1 LWAANETLH
10 RGQTAPGHFFIK
22 QTIMQTMDFASRAA
36 VAALLICTQAPLHA
50 ETFADRVAP
59 CLSCHGEKGQSTKP
73 EVPSLGGQT
82 APYVL
87 IQLYLF
93 REKQR
98 SVEIMNEATESFTND
113 DLRTFSDYIATLPPP
128 QPPPDAGDEQRRQ
141 TARVLI
147 QRNHCNACHTLDLSG
162 RDNVP
167 RIADQR
173 EDYLIKTLREYKN
186 NARYGY
192 DGTMAEVLA
201 PVTDQEILD
210 LAYYIARFR

>member
-1 LWAANETLH
+1 M
-10 RGQTAPGHFFIK
+10 
-22 QTIMQTMDFASRAA
+22 QTIMRTMDFASRAA
-36 VAALLICTQAPLHA
+36 VAALLICAQAPIHA
-50 ETFADRVAP
+50 ETFAERVAP

-82 APYVL
+82 APYTL

-98 SVEIMNEATESFTND
+98 SVEIMIEATENFTDD

-147 QRNHCNACHTLDLSG
+147 QRT
-162 RDNVP
+162 
-167 RIADQR
+167 Q
-173 EDYLIKTLREYKN
+173 
-186 NARYGY
+186 
-192 DGTMAEVLA
+192 
-201 PVTDQEILD
+201 
-210 LAYYIARFR
+210 